1 MKTRLHTD
9 DPKDEQKDE
18 PVEDKKDEKAPEA

>member
-1 MKTRLHTD
+1 MNRLHID